1 MSNAL
6 DAIAPKIL
14 ARGMLQFR
22 QQAIMPRLVN
32 SDFAAEAA
40 QKGDTI
46 DIPLAQSIA
55 VEDVVPSH
63 TPPAPADHSAQ
74 TVSIKLNNWKRAAFY
89 LTDKELLQVDADHN
103 YIPLHMQEA
112 VAALAST
119 VNKSVLALY
128 AHTPHVLGVPGED
141 LFSAA
146 NADASKATAS
156 IKPVIAARKIL
167 NKNGAPRQGRAG
179 VLSVEDEANLMALPQ
194 FADAHRAGD
203 ASVSIDGEIGRKYGI
218 DWYGNDDVV
227 YHRQVD
233 QDTMSPT
240 KSFAKGAVNLRMTS
254 VDQPLVPGDILVA
267 DGAPIASVKQVTDY
281 DTGNKIASV
290 DLALPLNKAVTSAT
304 QISRAASHYNNLVF
318 HADAFA
324 LAMRPLTSAVASTGL
339 GSRILAVTD
348 PESGLSMRLE
358 ISRQYKQTVWEFD
371 VLWGV
376 ALVRP
381 DWAVRIV
388 G

>member
-46 DIPLAQSIA
+46 DIPIAKSIA

-74 TVSIKLNNWKRAAFY
+74 TVSIKLDNWKRAAFY
-89 LTDKELLQVDADHN
+89 LTDKELMQVDADHN

-112 VAALAST
+112 VAALASA
-119 VNKSVLALY
+119 VNKSVLSLY
-128 AHTPHVLGVPGED
+128 SQTPNVLGEAGED
-141 LFSAA
+141 LFSTAD
-146 NADASKATAS
+146 ADASNDTAG
-156 IKPVIAARKIL
+156 IKPVIATRKIL

-179 VLSVEDEANLMALPQ
+179 VLSVENEAGLLALPQ

-203 ASVSIDGEIGRKYGI
+203 ASVSIDGEVGRKYGM
-218 DWYGNDDVV
+218 DWYGNDDVIF
-227 YHRQVD
+227 RAQSSTD
-233 QDTMSPT
+233 AMTPAANT
-240 KSFAKGAVNLRMTS
+240 AKGATS
-254 VDQPLVPGDILVA
+254 LSLISVADELAPGDVLVA
-267 DGAPIASVKQVTDY
+267 GGKKLATIKAVTAYSATADTASV
-281 DTGNKIASV
+281 
-290 DLALPLNKAVTSAT
+290 ALLTPLNKAVTTTTSIT
-304 QISRAASHYNNLVF
+304 RAAGHYNNLVF

-324 LAMRPLTSAVASTGL
+324 LAMRPLTSATANAGL
-339 GSRILAVTD
+339 GSRIMSVTD

-376 ALVRP
+376 AMVRP
-381 DWAVRIV
+381 EWAVRLI

>member
-46 DIPLAQSIA
+46 DIPLAKSIA

-74 TVSIKLNNWKRAAFY
+74 TVSIKLDNWKRAAFY

-112 VAALAST
+112 VAALASA
-119 VNKSVLALY
+119 VNHSVLSLY
-128 AHTPHVLGVPGED
+128 NQTPHVLGKLEED
-141 LFSAA
+141 LFST
-146 NADASKATAS
+146 ADADADKTTSG

-203 ASVSIDGEIGRKYGI
+203 TSVSIDGEVGRKYGI
-218 DWYGNDDVV
+218 DWYGNDDVI
-227 YHRQVD
+227 YHRKTSDDVM
-233 QDTMSPT
+233 TPS
-240 KSFAKGAVNLRMTS
+240 KSHAKGDTSLSLAS
-254 VDQPLVPGDILVA
+254 VDAPLTAGDILIA
-267 DGAPIASVKQVTDY
+267 DGEHLATVKEVSAYSAAGKTASVT
-281 DTGNKIASV
+281 
-290 DLALPLNKAVTSAT
+290 LALPLTKAVTNAT
-304 QISRAASHYNNLVF
+304 QIKRGTHHYNNLVF

-324 LAMRPLTSAVASTGL
+324 LAMRPLTSATASTGL
-339 GSRILAVTD
+339 GSRIMAVTD
-348 PESGLSMRLE
+348 PDSGLSMRLE

-376 ALVRP
+376 AMVRP
-381 DWAVRIV
+381 EWVVRVV

>member
-46 DIPLAQSIA
+46 DIPIAKSIA

-63 TPPAPADHSAQ
+63 TPPAPPDHSAQ
-74 TVSIKLNNWKRAAFY
+74 TVSIKLDNWKRAAFY
-89 LTDKELLQVDADHN
+89 LTDKELMQVDADNN

-112 VAALAST
+112 VSALASA
-119 VNKSVLALY
+119 VNKSVLSLY
-128 AHTPHVLGVPGED
+128 SETAHVLGNVGDD
-141 LFSAA
+141 LFSTAS
-146 NADASKATAS
+146 ADAAKNTFG

-167 NKNGAPRQGRAG
+167 NKNSAPREGRAG
-179 VLSVEDEANLMALPQ
+179 VLSIEDEANLLALSQ
-194 FADAHRAGD
+194 FSDAHRAGD
-203 ASVSIDGEIGRKYGI
+203 ASVSIDGEVGRKYGI

-227 YHRQVD
+227 IRTQSTATAMAASATTAIGSKTV
-233 QDTMSPT
+233 S
-240 KSFAKGAVNLRMTS
+240 LTS
-254 VDQPLVPGDILVA
+254 VAAPLTKGDVLMLGGAHIAVVKEMTAYSDSANTATVSLLVPLSQEVGTTSSITVA
-267 DGAPIASVKQVTDY
+267 PA
-281 DTGNKIASV
+281 
-290 DLALPLNKAVTSAT
+290 
-304 QISRAASHYNNLVF
+304 HYNNLVF

-324 LAMRPLTSAVASTGL
+324 LAMRPLTSATANAGL
-339 GSRILAVTD
+339 GSRIMSVTD
-348 PESGLSMRLE
+348 PQSGLSMRLE

-376 ALVRP
+376 AMVRP
-381 DWAVRIV
+381 EWAVRIV